1 MKQCQDLN
9 GKNRLDVLVNCAG
22 VANAFAIYNF
32 NSNKPQR
39 MKDFLDLVEIN
50 IHGTFK
56 VICQSLPL
64 LVNKSTNA
72 NGKSI
77 FDIFTNFKFNFHLG
91 NNSLIINTS
100 SILAFEGHEG
110 QTGYAATQGAI
121 NSMTLP
127 LARELAEQGIRV
139 NTIAPGFFET
149 PLVMRSNAPELF
161 EFIECATPCPSR
173 LGKPEEFAHL
183 VQSIIENP
191 MINGEI
197 IRLDG
202 AARWPERG

>member
-1 MKQCQDLN
+1 M
-9 GKNRLDVLVNCAG
+9 
-22 VANAFAIYNF
+22 
-32 NSNKPQR
+32 
-39 MKDFLDLVEIN
+39 
-50 IHGTFK
+50 
-56 VICQSLPL
+56 
-64 LVNKSTNA
+64 
-72 NGKSI
+72 
-77 FDIFTNFKFNFHLG
+77 
-91 NNSLIINTS
+91 
-100 SILAFEGHEG
+100 AFEGHEG

-149 PLVMRSNAPELF
+149 PLVMRSNAPELL

-173 LGKPEEFAHL
+173 LGKPEEFAKL
-183 VQSIIENP
+183 VQSIIENK

-202 AARWPERG
+202 AVRWPERG